1 MNGNALIVRHSYKVE
16 RSKKQYDVYQLTGA
30 ILVTSNQPIEPI
42 FPEFARVEL
51 FRNYSLG
58 SGFDHYFRIKT
69 TTNWATSEQVTGMF
83 KTNNPL
89 IYYGDRKHQG
99 RNLLIFIFNDDRTQ
113 LTVDYYLEYCPYNRT
128 NQITPEL
135 QAILSKYK

>member
-1 MNGNALIVRHSYKVE
+1 MFTTTARNTGNIKPTNRTLFPNLQGLSY
-16 RSKKQYDVYQLTGA
+16 SA
-30 ILVTSNQPIEPI
+30 ITH
-42 FPEFARVEL
+42 
-51 FRNYSLG
+51 
-58 SGFDHYFRIKT
+58 GFSFDQYFRIKT